1 MACVGG
7 LYGTSGAVYT
17 SLSRVENDQ
26 GKPGN
31 QGNDLALEKSG
42 KLRNK
47 NLETWKYQG
56 NDFDPGKS

>member
-1 MACVGG
+1 MNSRNQVLAVTLKVQGG
-7 LYGTSGAVYT
+7 ERSGKT
-17 SLSRVENDQ
+17 WKS
-26 GKPGN
+26 GKY

-42 KLRNK
+42 KLRKK